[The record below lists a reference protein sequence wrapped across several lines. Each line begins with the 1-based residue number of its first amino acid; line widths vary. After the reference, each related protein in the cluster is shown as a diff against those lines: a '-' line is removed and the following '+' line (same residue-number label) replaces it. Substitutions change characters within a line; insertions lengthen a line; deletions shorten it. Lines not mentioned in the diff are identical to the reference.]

1 MYLPNIL
8 QLFFL
13 RNTNP
18 LSINNLHF
26 PQPKAR
32 NQKTLHTVSK
42 PHQITPK
49 PPEITQKNRNPKD
62 HHTKPK
68 KISRKIS
75 GISGRTQRSKSNP

>member
-13 RNTNP
+13 RNSNR

-32 NQKTLHTVSK
+32 NQKTLRTVDK

-49 PPEITQKNRNPKD
+49 PPEITQKNRNPKI
-62 HHTKPK
+62 TTQNQK
-68 KISRKIS
+68 KISRKFS
-75 GISGRTQRSKSNP
+75 GILGRTQRSKSNP